1 VSVINRAKHELN
13 LAFNALSF
21 FSRIPVPKN
30 VSYSGQSL
38 SQCVAYFPLVGWIVG
53 LVSAGLILLLMPI
66 LGAPLA
72 ILLSMAASCW
82 LTGAFHEDGFADCCD
97 GFGGGYTPEQM
108 LSIMKDSRLGT
119 YGVLGLCSI
128 LAIKFSALLGLSQ
141 ALSSTDLLL
150 VLWLAHSLSR
160 FSAVL
165 IIWKLDY
172 VREPSEP
179 SKAKAVAQSI
189 GSKELVLALCWV
201 AVPAALIELSMLA
214 FLLLSCLLV
223 TLLWARYLKLKL
235 AGYTG
240 DTLGAQ
246 QQLSEVAIYIS
257 LLAAINTGLIL

>member
-1 VSVINRAKHELN
+1 MSVINHAKHELN
-13 LAFNALSF
+13 LLFNALSF
-21 FSRIPVPKN
+21 FSRIPVPNK
-30 VSYSGQSL
+30 VSYSSQSL

-53 LVSAGLILLLMPI
+53 LVSAGLILLLMPL

-119 YGVLGLCSI
+119 YGVLGLCSM
-128 LAIKFSALLGLSQ
+128 LAIKFSALLSLSE
-141 ALSSTDLLL
+141 ALNPGDLLL

-201 AVPAALIELSMLA
+201 AVPAALLELSMLA
-214 FLLLSCLLV
+214 FALLSCLAV
-223 TLLWARYLKLKL
+223 TLLWARYLKVKL

-257 LLAAINTGLIL
+257 LLAAINTGLTL